1 MSNKTRFQWDD
12 PLLIAQQLTM
22 EERMITDA
30 ARQYSQERLLPRIR
44 ESFHNE
50 VTDPAIFREMG
61 ELGFLGC
68 TIPSE
73 YGGAG
78 LGYVSYGVI
87 AREVERVDSGYR
99 SMLSVQSSLVMLPI
113 NEFGSEEQKQKYLPK
128 LASGHYIGCFGLT
141 EPDHGSD
148 PGSMVTRA
156 KSVPGGFELTGS
168 KIWIS
173 NAPFAD
179 VFVIW
184 AKNDEGVIRGY
195 ILEKNMKGL
204 SAPIMHGKM
213 GLRASTTGQVF
224 MDQVFVPAENE
235 LPKVSGLKGPFT
247 CLNSAR
253 YGIAWGAMGAAEEC
267 MRIARQYTLDRKQ
280 FNRPLASNQLIQKK
294 LADMLAEI
302 SLALQGALRLGR
314 MKEEGI
320 DCPEITSIMKRNSTG
335 KALEIAR
342 MARDM
347 LGGNGISEEYDVIRH
362 LLNLEV
368 VNTYEGTH
376 DIHALILG
384 RAITGISAF

>member
-22 EERMITDA
+22 EERMIADA

-50 VTDPAIFREMG
+50 VTDPVIFREMG

-68 TIPSE
+68 TIPTE

-113 NEFGSEEQKQKYLPK
+113 YEFGSEEQKQKYLPK

-184 AKNDEGVIRGY
+184 AKNDDGVIRGY
-195 ILEKNMKGL
+195 ILEKNM
-204 SAPIMHGKM
+204 
-213 GLRASTTGQVF
+213 
-224 MDQVFVPAENE
+224 
-235 LPKVSGLKGPFT
+235 
-247 CLNSAR
+247 
-253 YGIAWGAMGAAEEC
+253 
-267 MRIARQYTLDRKQ
+267 
-280 FNRPLASNQLIQKK
+280 
-294 LADMLAEI
+294 
-302 SLALQGALRLGR
+302 
-314 MKEEGI
+314 
-320 DCPEITSIMKRNSTG
+320 
-335 KALEIAR
+335 
-342 MARDM
+342 
-347 LGGNGISEEYDVIRH
+347 
-362 LLNLEV
+362 
-368 VNTYEGTH
+368 
-376 DIHALILG
+376 
-384 RAITGISAF
+384 